1 VQELVKELLKQMDA
15 GNASKFVKVEA
26 DFLFQN
32 EATA

>member
-1 VQELVKELLKQMDA
+1 MDA

-32 EATA
+32 EATAWIIGG